1 MLMIPVRLMAPTVA
15 MVILA
20 VLASASEALAQ
31 GEDEVEFGFTFDL
44 ETVEDDNRCLRMN
57 IDKGNQ
63 AGRGESIVVLGYV
76 AHTDVV
82 NDEHRVKTLDKANR
96 PMSIE
101 TDGEGRLWLIV
112 GADSGLEGLR
122 AFLL

>member
-1 MLMIPVRLMAPTVA
+1 M
-15 MVILA
+15 
-20 VLASASEALAQ
+20 
-31 GEDEVEFGFTFDL
+31 
-44 ETVEDDNRCLRMN
+44 
-57 IDKGNQ
+57 
-63 AGRGESIVVLGYV
+63 VLGNV

-82 NDEHRVKTLDKANR
+82 NDEHRVKTLDKADR